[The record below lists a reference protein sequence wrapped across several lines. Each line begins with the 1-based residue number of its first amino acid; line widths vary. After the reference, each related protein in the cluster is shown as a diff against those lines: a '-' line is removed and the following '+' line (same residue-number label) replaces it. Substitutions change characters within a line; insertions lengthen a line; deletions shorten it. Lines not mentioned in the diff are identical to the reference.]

1 MKRYKSK
8 GCTISVYLEN
18 EIIDKLDRV
27 ATELNES
34 RSYVIRSIILNA
46 TREVNRNE
54 ERKYYTPCN
63 WYFSMFYVGYYGGY
77 IYYCLY
83 CYG

>member
-8 GCTISVYLEN
+8 GNTISVYLEN
-18 EIIDKLDRV
+18 EIIDKLDKV
-27 ATELNES
+27 AEELNES

-63 WYFSMFYVGYYGGY
+63 
-77 IYYCLY
+77 
-83 CYG
+83 

>member
-27 ATELNES
+27 AEELNES

-46 TREVNRNE
+46 TREVKRNE

-63 WYFSMFYVGYYGGY
+63 
-77 IYYCLY
+77 
-83 CYG
+83 

>member
-18 EIIDKLDRV
+18 EIIDKLDNV
-27 ATELNES
+27 ASELNES

-46 TREVNRNE
+46 IREVNRNE
-54 ERKYYTPCN
+54 KRKSYTPCN
-63 WYFSMFYVGYYGGY
+63 
-77 IYYCLY
+77 
-83 CYG
+83 

>member
-1 MKRYKSK
+1 MKRYKRK

-18 EIIDKLDRV
+18 EIIDKLDKV
-27 ATELNES
+27 AEELNES

-63 WYFSMFYVGYYGGY
+63 
-77 IYYCLY
+77 
-83 CYG
+83 

>member
-27 ATELNES
+27 AAELNES

-63 WYFSMFYVGYYGGY
+63 
-77 IYYCLY
+77 
-83 CYG
+83 

>member
-18 EIIDKLDRV
+18 EIIDKLDIV
-27 ATELNES
+27 ASELNES

-63 WYFSMFYVGYYGGY
+63 
-77 IYYCLY
+77 
-83 CYG
+83 

>member
-1 MKRYKSK
+1 MKRYKRTGS
-8 GCTISVYLEN
+8 TISVYLEN
-18 EIIDKLDRV
+18 EIIDKLDKV
-27 ATELNES
+27 ADELNES

-63 WYFSMFYVGYYGGY
+63 WNSSIIYARNNGIY
-77 IYYCLY
+77 IYYCVY
-83 CYG
+83 SNG

>member
-1 MKRYKSK
+1 MVKTIERMVKGIMKRYKRTGS
-8 GCTISVYLEN
+8 TISVYLEK
-18 EIIDKLDRV
+18 EIIDKLDKV
-27 ATELNES
+27 ADELNES

-63 WYFSMFYVGYYGGY
+63 
-77 IYYCLY
+77 
-83 CYG
+83 

>member
-1 MKRYKSK
+1 MKRYKRTGS
-8 GCTISVYLEN
+8 TISVYLEN
-18 EIIDKLDRV
+18 EIIDKLDKV
-27 ATELNES
+27 ADELNES

-63 WYFSMFYVGYYGGY
+63 
-77 IYYCLY
+77 
-83 CYG
+83 

>member
-1 MKRYKSK
+1 MKRYKNK
-8 GCTISVYLEN
+8 GSTISVYLEQ
-18 EIIDKLDRV
+18 EIIDKLDKV
-27 ATELNES
+27 AEDLNES

-63 WYFSMFYVGYYGGY
+63 
-77 IYYCLY
+77 
-83 CYG
+83 

>member
-18 EIIDKLDRV
+18 EIIDKLDNV
-27 ATELNES
+27 ASELNES

-46 TREVNRNE
+46 IREVNRNE
-54 ERKYYTPCN
+54 KRKYYTPCN
-63 WYFSMFYVGYYGGY
+63 
-77 IYYCLY
+77 
-83 CYG
+83 

>member
-27 ATELNES
+27 AEELNES

-46 TREVNRNE
+46 TREVKRN
-54 ERKYYTPCN
+54 
-63 WYFSMFYVGYYGGY
+63 
-77 IYYCLY
+77 
-83 CYG
+83 

>member
-8 GCTISVYLEN
+8 GGTISVYLEQ

-27 ATELNES
+27 AEELNES

-63 WYFSMFYVGYYGGY
+63 
-77 IYYCLY
+77 
-83 CYG
+83 

>member
-8 GCTISVYLEN
+8 GSTISVYLEQ
-18 EIIDKLDRV
+18 EIIDKLDKV

-54 ERKYYTPCN
+54 ERKSYTPCN
-63 WYFSMFYVGYYGGY
+63 WDTSTIYVRYNGSY
-77 IYYCLY
+77 IHYCVY
-83 CYG
+83 RNG

>member
-1 MKRYKSK
+1 MKRYKGK
-8 GCTISVYLEN
+8 GSTISVYLEQ
-18 EIIDKLDRV
+18 EIIDKLDKV
-27 ATELNES
+27 AEELNES

-63 WYFSMFYVGYYGGY
+63 
-77 IYYCLY
+77 
-83 CYG
+83 

>member
-1 MKRYKSK
+1 MKRYKNK

-27 ATELNES
+27 ATEINES
-34 RSYVIRSIILNA
+34 RYYVIRSIILNA

-63 WYFSMFYVGYYGGY
+63 
-77 IYYCLY
+77 
-83 CYG
+83 

>member
-1 MKRYKSK
+1 MKRYKNK
-8 GCTISVYLEN
+8 GSTISVYLEH

-27 ATELNES
+27 AAELNES

-54 ERKYYTPCN
+54 KRKSYTPCN
-63 WYFSMFYVGYYGGY
+63 
-77 IYYCLY
+77 
-83 CYG
+83 

>member
-8 GCTISVYLEN
+8 GNTISVYLEN
-18 EIIDKLDRV
+18 EIIDKLDKV
-27 ATELNES
+27 AEELNES

-54 ERKYYTPCN
+54 ERKSYTPCN
-63 WYFSMFYVGYYGGY
+63 
-77 IYYCLY
+77 
-83 CYG
+83 

>member
-27 ATELNES
+27 ASELNES

-54 ERKYYTPCN
+54 KKYYTPCN
-63 WYFSMFYVGYYGGY
+63 
-77 IYYCLY
+77 
-83 CYG
+83 

>member
-1 MKRYKSK
+1 MKRYKNK

-27 ATELNES
+27 ASELNES

-63 WYFSMFYVGYYGGY
+63 
-77 IYYCLY
+77 
-83 CYG
+83 

>member
-1 MKRYKSK
+1 MKRYKRK

-27 ATELNES
+27 ASELNES

-54 ERKYYTPCN
+54 KRKSYTPCN
-63 WYFSMFYVGYYGGY
+63 
-77 IYYCLY
+77 
-83 CYG
+83 

>member
-8 GCTISVYLEN
+8 GSTISVYLEK
-18 EIIDKLDRV
+18 EIIDKLDKV
-27 ATELNES
+27 AEELNES

-63 WYFSMFYVGYYGGY
+63 
-77 IYYCLY
+77 
-83 CYG
+83 

>member
-8 GCTISVYLEN
+8 GSTISVYLEH
-18 EIIDKLDRV
+18 EIIDKLDKV
-27 ATELNES
+27 AEELNES

-46 TREVNRNE
+46 TREVSRNE

-63 WYFSMFYVGYYGGY
+63 
-77 IYYCLY
+77 
-83 CYG
+83 